1 MKTRLTSVTDQTG
14 TLTDHILTNSPD
26 KFNLPGV
33 IDLDLSDYN
42 LIYCTIKTSLHKSRI
57 YNEIYV
63 RAMKRYSAKKL
74 LGNLREIAFRNY
86 LTYTCVNEAYSDFTY
101 IDFQKQS
108 FS

>member
-63 RAMKRYSAKKL
+63 RAMKR
-74 LGNLREIAFRNY
+74 
-86 LTYTCVNEAYSDFTY
+86 
-101 IDFQKQS
+101 
-108 FS
+108 